1 LNFNMPNKNA
11 KQRKWKRQKANK
23 WLAENGR
30 TANQIKKKK
39 QKQKNLLNKR
49 GL

>member
-1 LNFNMPNKNA
+1 MPNKAA

-30 TANQIKKKK
+30 TANQVKRKRQARDK
-39 QKQKNLLNKR
+39 QKR
-49 GL
+49 YWEI